1 MAGNALR
8 GATSSHRR
16 VPALQDSE
24 IYTISRPS
32 TYFCD
37 MSVYRLGRHVVKEA
51 RALHR
56 GFAARGGVRGFAPAS
71 LALPSTIMIIF
82 RNALFNL
89 LKRLSQVSAR
99 ELPKVREYVA
109 ALGKVCAQLIFVIS
123 KKNMDFSLTLPT
135 CISMQ
140 ILILNEVAKRRTKV
154 TTEFQMILTTRVIV

>member
-56 GFAARGGVRGFAPAS
+56 GFAARGGVRGFAAG
-71 LALPSTIMIIF
+71 LPCTTKHNNDNI
-82 RNALFNL
+82 
-89 LKRLSQVSAR
+89 SQ
-99 ELPKVREYVA
+99 
-109 ALGKVCAQLIFVIS
+109 CA
-123 KKNMDFSLTLPT
+123 
-135 CISMQ
+135 
-140 ILILNEVAKRRTKV
+140 
-154 TTEFQMILTTRVIV
+154 FQHF

>member
-1 MAGNALR
+1 MT
-8 GATSSHRR
+8 AT
-16 VPALQDSE
+16 AYL
-24 IYTISRPS
+24 
-32 TYFCD
+32 
-37 MSVYRLGRHVVKEA
+37 LGRHVVKEA

-82 RNALFNL
+82 RNALFNIF
-89 LKRLSQVSAR
+89 KRLSQVSAR

>member
-82 RNALFNL
+82 RNALFNIF
-89 LKRLSQVSAR
+89 KRLSQVSAR

-109 ALGKVCAQLIFVIS
+109 ALGKVC
-123 KKNMDFSLTLPT
+123 D
-135 CISMQ
+135 
-140 ILILNEVAKRRTKV
+140 R
-154 TTEFQMILTTRVIV
+154 